1 MSADDERRM
10 AIRMETLAAKRAQMP
25 PQKIKLVYSRNKSN
39 TANKEEV
46 QKIAKLSARD
56 VVNEEL
62 RKRQQMNMK
71 IPTGEGVVEDIG
83 KEACGGG
90 DASKQ
95 SGSSDEKGE
104 NNSQVRVDHGEL
116 IEVVGRVVGVGKGQ
130 EFEFDREA
138 IKVLGVNQG
147 SDVGKVVGDDIV
159 KKESGNGEKSNA
171 GATVEKQGRQP
182 ESSPEIA
189 ERSVSPIIMSRGK
202 KARLSSNS
210 STPSKA
216 TSPSSTP
223 SNATSPI
230 SIPSK
235 ATTPISI
242 PSKATSPSSTP
253 THGFDTPSPSL
264 ERKSRVLSSLI
275 MNDERKVHF
284 QILKITHLVNKE
296 VAVIFKKIK
305 YLYWSPIFSLIGS
318 INRGE
323 TIQQGSRRGGA
334 EEGWRWT
341 WWPWKGEAL
350 RGEAGQAGQ
359 GPPAE
364 GHTRTRRRW

>member
-46 QKIAKLSARD
+46 QKIVKLSARD

-138 IKVLGVNQG
+138 MKVLGVNQG
-147 SDVGKVVGDDIV
+147 SDVGKVVGDAIV

-296 VAVIFKKIK
+296 VAVIFTKK
-305 YLYWSPIFSLIGS
+305 LNTCTGAQFSL
-318 INRGE
+318 
-323 TIQQGSRRGGA
+323 
-334 EEGWRWT
+334 
-341 WWPWKGEAL
+341 
-350 RGEAGQAGQ
+350 
-359 GPPAE
+359 
-364 GHTRTRRRW
+364 

>member
-71 IPTGEGVVEDIG
+71 IPTGEGVVEDIV

-138 IKVLGVNQG
+138 MKVLGVNQG
-147 SDVGKVVGDDIV
+147 SDVGKVVGDAIV

-202 KARLSSNS
+202 KARLSSN
-210 STPSKA
+210 
-216 TSPSSTP
+216 SSTP

-296 VAVIFKKIK
+296 VAVIFTKK
-305 YLYWSPIFSLIGS
+305 LNTCTGAQFSL
-318 INRGE
+318 
-323 TIQQGSRRGGA
+323 
-334 EEGWRWT
+334 
-341 WWPWKGEAL
+341 
-350 RGEAGQAGQ
+350 
-359 GPPAE
+359 
-364 GHTRTRRRW
+364 

>member
-46 QKIAKLSARD
+46 QKIVKLSARD

-138 IKVLGVNQG
+138 MKVLGVNQG
-147 SDVGKVVGDDIV
+147 SDVGKVVGDAIV

-216 TSPSSTP
+216 TSP
-223 SNATSPI
+223 I

-264 ERKSRVLSSLI
+264 ERKSRVLASLI
-275 MNDERKVHF
+275 MSDERKVGISPF
-284 QILKITHLVNKE
+284 SFLRSCFITVVFE
-296 VAVIFKKIK
+296 MFTG
-305 YLYWSPIFSLIGS
+305 LYQFLNNMRPASNFLL
-318 INRGE
+318 
-323 TIQQGSRRGGA
+323 T
-334 EEGWRWT
+334 GW
-341 WWPWKGEAL
+341 
-350 RGEAGQAGQ
+350 
-359 GPPAE
+359 
-364 GHTRTRRRW
+364 TRRRENFEQGSHREGTGKDWRCTW